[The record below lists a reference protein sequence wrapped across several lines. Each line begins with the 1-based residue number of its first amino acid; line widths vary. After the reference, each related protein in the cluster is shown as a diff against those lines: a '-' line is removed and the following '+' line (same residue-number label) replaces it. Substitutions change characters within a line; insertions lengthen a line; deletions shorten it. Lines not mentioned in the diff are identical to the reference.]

1 MKKNIVLS
9 ILLVLLLVGCSQD
22 TGKITYHNIE
32 QVDKDYVQIEV
43 KKGNKIL
50 TNQIRLRYEGDQ
62 AKWDLSSDADPQ
74 VKSYF
79 RDKNEKVDQN
89 LWLFDLMGAG
99 DFIFIQSTNKNGID
113 EDWLYLNLEDNK
125 VCARSNNN
133 NNNENCLGKLNIK
146 K

>member
-1 MKKNIVLS
+1 M
-9 ILLVLLLVGCSQD
+9 
-22 TGKITYHNIE
+22 
-32 QVDKDYVQIEV
+32 
-43 KKGNKIL
+43 
-50 TNQIRLRYEGDQ
+50 
-62 AKWDLSSDADPQ
+62 
-74 VKSYF
+74 KSYF